1 MSKTIKQ
8 YRYYGDGNQH
18 NQPVDTIS
26 KESMYA
32 GDVFISDQMIQE
44 FGMITSIGIQGLPGT
59 KIYINE
65 SASPILLGMMGTFEL
80 DLSNYGFIYKLQVDY
95 NSASII
101 ENTENGYLIV
111 DVIYDTEV

>member
-32 GDVFISDQMIQE
+32 GDVFISDKMIQE
-44 FGMITSIGIQGLPGT
+44 LGMITSIGIQGLPGT

-101 ENTENGYLIV
+101 ENTENGYLII
-111 DVIYDTEV
+111 DAIYDTEV